1 MNTSVVG
8 PNGAL
13 LLEPDK
19 QLVLNVKMV
28 GSEEP
33 IPISLDTSQEKIQGI
48 HSKHL
53 AKLRLQVPMQI

>member
-19 QLVLNVKMV
+19 QLVLSVKMAN
-28 GSEEP
+28 SKEP
-33 IPISLDTSQEKIQGI
+33 IPISFDTPKEKIQGT
-48 HSKHL
+48 
-53 AKLRLQVPMQI
+53 